1 MKAIFTGTFANGFGI
16 STVVEDDAAEDIVI
30 AHLADGRLAEA
41 VNIVSPA
48 SVDKRAVPAED
59 GKAFIVYGSVGDGV
73 EVVGPFATVED
84 ANDFAEITN
93 DKADWSVFV
102 AHG

>member
-16 STVVEDDAAEDIVI
+16 STIVEDNAAEDIVI

-41 VNIVSPA
+41 LDIVSPA
-48 SVDKRAVPAED
+48 TVDKRAVPAEA

-73 EVVGPFATVED
+73 EVVGPFASEED
-84 ANDFAEITN
+84 ASDFAEKTN
-93 DKADWSVFV
+93 DKADWSVFL